1 MIKKQFGIGMLILVI
16 LLVGITLI
24 PAVSAQ
30 EENYYNVTVE
40 EAFEHA
46 NANMIDFIAADA
58 LGFENW
64 TGALIGP
71 KPLELYDINGQKL
84 FYQFSVY
91 KNDNLIG
98 TIDVCANKTL
108 GPSINDI
115 VFDPKPYKTTE
126 AMEKSKEIAKSRYP
140 TGEIES
146 TVMVVYSYPRVGA
159 MTLVNDKTAG
169 DEHRIFVDGY
179 TLDEVQ
185 DKPVTEK
192 ELGVWSVYD
201 QTLKYGKENNL
212 KEWQKSDQFA
222 KSIEKAA
229 ANKAININ
237 VAVTEKNMEKLSGDA
252 AITTITKGNIDV
264 PVIKQ
269 QTNYYCVPTSIQML
283 CKYFKN
289 PNPAPSQDSIFK
301 YLKGKPKIGLSDD
314 DISKWVKNKWGKTP
328 VIRKTSLT
336 NLDVVTE
343 IDKKRPFFSLIS
355 GHCRVCRGYLN
366 QGGYFYL
373 YINDPLPGTK
383 GYERTYG
390 SKEIERVYVR

>member
-1 MIKKQFGIGMLILVI
+1 MIKNKIRVGKLVLA
-16 LLVGITLI
+16 LLVCMALI
-24 PAVSAQ
+24 SVVSAQ
-30 EENYYNVTVE
+30 DENDYNVTVE
-40 EAFEHA
+40 QAFKHA
-46 NANMIDFIAADA
+46 NANMVNFIAVDA
-58 LGFENW
+58 PGFENW
-64 TGALIGP
+64 TGALIDP
-71 KPLELYDINGQKL
+71 KPLELYDINSQKL

-91 KNDNLIG
+91 KNDSLIG

-115 VFDPKPYKTTE
+115 IFDPEPYKAAE

-140 TGEIES
+140 AGEIES
-146 TVMVVYSYPRVGA
+146 TFMVVYSYPRVGA
-159 MTLVNDKTAG
+159 MTLVKDKTAG
-169 DEHRIFVDGY
+169 DKHRIFVDGY

-229 ANKAININ
+229 ANKAVNIN
-237 VAVTEKNMEKLSGDA
+237 VAVTEKNMEKLSSDA
-252 AITTITKGNIDV
+252 AIAAITKGNINV

-269 QTNYYCVPTSIQML
+269 QTKYYCVPTSIQML
-283 CKYFKN
+283 CKYFKK
-289 PNPAPSQDSIFK
+289 PSPTPSQASIYK
-301 YLKGKPKIGLSDD
+301 YLKGKPPVGLSDY
-314 DISKWVKNKWGKTP
+314 DISKWVTKKWGKTP
-328 VIRKTSLT
+328 TLRKSAL
-336 NLDVVTE
+336 NNIDVVTE
-343 IDKKRPFFSLIS
+343 IDNKRPFFSLIS

-373 YINDPLPGTK
+373 SINDPLLGK
-383 GYERTYG
+383 VGYERTYG
-390 SKEIERVYVR
+390 SKEVERVYVR